1 MMMKMIVNMLDLSL
15 KWRKTNMKQTRY
27 KGYYITWFPMEGK
40 WMIFDDNHQPKS
52 GFIHSEQFCK
62 LIIDNY

>member
-1 MMMKMIVNMLDLSL
+1 
-15 KWRKTNMKQTRY
+15 MKQTRY